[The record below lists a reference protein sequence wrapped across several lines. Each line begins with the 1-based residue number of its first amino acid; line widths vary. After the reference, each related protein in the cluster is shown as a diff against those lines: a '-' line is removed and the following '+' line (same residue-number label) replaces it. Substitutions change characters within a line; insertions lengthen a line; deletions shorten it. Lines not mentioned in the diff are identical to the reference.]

1 MELDMLEIPKEILE
15 LNEAQQAV
23 VMRLAEDGHISDWLE
38 GLEALEDME
47 YYRANPNP
55 DTYDYI

>member
-1 MELDMLEIPKEILE
+1 MLEIPKEILE
-15 LNEAQQAV
+15 LTEAQQAV

-47 YYRANPNP
+47 YYRAEPNP
-55 DTYDYI
+55 DTYDFI